1 MTHLSC
7 LVVSQIGVPAIMTML
22 AERGIQPSAGM
33 MSRTMGIQMCGD
45 VLGNYVVSHQLRPLQ
60 LGFAVAGTCG
70 RVADGRVCAGSQVGA
85 IFSSS
90 CEDGPPSSMWVYV
103 LNLAICLVGAIVLR
117 CFVLPHIPYTPASKK
132 GQDEQARGA
141 EGGDDPSIAP

>member
-1 MTHLSC
+1 M
-7 LVVSQIGVPAIMTML
+7 
-22 AERGIQPSAGM
+22 
-33 MSRTMGIQMCGD
+33 
-45 VLGNYVVSHQLRPLQ
+45 
-60 LGFAVAGTCG
+60 
-70 RVADGRVCAGSQVGA
+70 ADGRVCAGSQVGA

-132 GQDEQARGA
+132 GQVDAWGA
-141 EGGDDPSIAP
+141 SGGMPVVGQQK

>member
-45 VLGNYVVSHQLRPLQ
+45 VLGNYVVSHQLRPLL
-60 LGFAVAGTCG
+60 LGFAVAGWLT
-70 RVADGRVCAGSQVGA
+70 DGRVRAGWQVGA

-117 CFVLPHIPYTPASKK
+117 CFVLPHIPYTPASSK

-141 EGGDDPSIAP
+141 EGADDPSIAP